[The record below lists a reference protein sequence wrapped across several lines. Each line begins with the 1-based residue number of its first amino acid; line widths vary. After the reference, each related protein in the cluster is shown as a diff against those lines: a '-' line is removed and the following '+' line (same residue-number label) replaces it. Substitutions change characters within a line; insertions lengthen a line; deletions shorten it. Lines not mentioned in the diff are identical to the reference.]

1 MTVGRTPDG
10 GGGGGRTPGGGGGG
24 SAPGGGGGGGD
35 PAAAMACVQHTR
47 ITTRQPDECLPSDL
61 SQQSSVGPVAMKQ
74 HGNASKKDVL
84 LSGHNL
90 VMEGRRSSKRHFNSE
105 TQVWGQG
112 RLF

>member
-1 MTVGRTPDG
+1 
-10 GGGGGRTPGGGGGG
+10 
-24 SAPGGGGGGGD
+24 
-35 PAAAMACVQHTR
+35 
-47 ITTRQPDECLPSDL
+47 
-61 SQQSSVGPVAMKQ
+61 MKQ